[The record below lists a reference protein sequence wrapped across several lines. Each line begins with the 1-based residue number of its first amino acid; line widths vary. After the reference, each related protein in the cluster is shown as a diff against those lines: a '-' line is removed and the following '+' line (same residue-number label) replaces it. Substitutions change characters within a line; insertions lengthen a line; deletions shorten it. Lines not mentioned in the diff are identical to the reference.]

1 MPNELFQI
9 DLSNLINLRKF
20 YRRAPKQFLKATNS
34 TLNSFAFGTRKR
46 SLEIIEKKMT
56 IRNQKF
62 VAGSLRVQKSTGT
75 NINNARSEVGSIN
88 RPRFTGWKEQ
98 ELGTKPERSRS
109 ITSFGR
115 GTKNRRLRPSFKMR
129 PGNNF
134 LDSDDFDISG
144 GGDRTVVFL
153 QMLARRKQRKPF
165 IIKGSSKFKSGLYV
179 FRRKKIKRIQ
189 TFKETKKI
197 KRVRWMSGGRREFF
211 RTADINK
218 IWAES
223 LRRVLKFR

>member
-1 MPNELFQI
+1 MSELFQI
-9 DLSNLINLRKF
+9 DLANLINLRKF
-20 YRRAPKQFLKATNS
+20 YKKAPKQFLKAANA

-46 SLEIIEKKMT
+46 SLEIIKKKMT
-56 IRNQKF
+56 VRNQKF
-62 VAGSLRVQKSTGT
+62 VAGSLRVQKSTGS
-75 NINNARSEVGSIN
+75 NIDNARSEVGSIF

-98 ELGTKPERSRS
+98 ESGTKPERTRS
-109 ITSFGR
+109 ITRFAR

-134 LDSDDFDISG
+134 LDADDFQIRGS
-144 GGDRTVVFL
+144 GDRTVVFL
-153 QMLARRKQRKPF
+153 QMLARRKHRKPF

-189 TFKETKKI
+189 EFKQTKKI
-197 KRVRWMSGGRREFF
+197 KRVPWMSGGRKEFF
-211 RTADINK
+211 RTADVNK